1 MKKKLVRE
9 AITMVQPAPSK
20 PSPTKE
26 PGTLPSTRPAPGR
39 PSPLRKD
46 RPSVAPRPKASAED
60 VAKKFVALSKNDKNV
75 RNLLKQKYNK

>member
-9 AITMVQPAPSK
+9 AITMVQPAPAK
-20 PSPTKE
+20 PAPTKE

-46 RPSVAPRPKASAED
+46 RPSVTPRPKASAEQ
-60 VAKKFVALSKNDKNV
+60 VTKKLIELAKTHKGAKALLN
-75 RNLLKQKYNK
+75 KYK